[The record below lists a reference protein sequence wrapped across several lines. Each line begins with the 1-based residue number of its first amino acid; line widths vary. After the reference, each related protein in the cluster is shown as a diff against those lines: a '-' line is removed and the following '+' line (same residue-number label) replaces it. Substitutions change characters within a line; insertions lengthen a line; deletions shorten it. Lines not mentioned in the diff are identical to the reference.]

1 LALIVDRLT
10 DQEKRLVDS
19 LMARAASLAPDDR
32 RRVATSIAK
41 TLRSKVPG
49 ADGYGDDD
57 EFLRAVAAALGSKA
71 ELDVSTAASRTTLSD
86 PDSGVEVHQ
95 PKLPMP
101 LRLIG
106 GMVFAGIALSVGAVA
121 TAALVTLLSASTGGP
136 FGLGVSLVF
145 CVVLGFVLEGAARV
159 LSAKAPHAFNAVET
173 VWPPLIGLITGYAT
187 ARVNLDLLNGPHP
200 PTDWAYLDGSRF
212 SMTLILSNAN
222 LVFWPVVGAGVCTLA
237 SFLFSRWRDVT
248 SARARARA

>member
-10 DQEKRLVDS
+10 DEERRLVDS

-49 ADGYGDDD
+49 ADGYSDDD

-71 ELDVSTAASRTTLSD
+71 AVDESTAASGAKLSD
-86 PDSGVEVHQ
+86 PDSGVEVQ
-95 PKLPMP
+95 KPKLPMP
-101 LRLIG
+101 LRMIG
-106 GMVFAGIALSVGAVA
+106 GMAFAGIALVVGALATVA
-121 TAALVTLLSASTGGP
+121 PVVLLSASTGGW
-136 FGLGVSLVF
+136 FGLGVSLVL
-145 CVVLGFVLEGAARV
+145 CVVFAFVLEVVARV
-159 LSAKAPHAFNAVET
+159 LSAKAPYAFKAVET

-200 PTDWAYLDGSRF
+200 PTDWTYLDGSRF

-222 LVFWPVVGAGVCTLA
+222 LVFWPLVGAGVCTLA
-237 SFLFSRWRDVT
+237 SFLFSRSRYFA
-248 SARARARA
+248 SRARARA